1 MELLRRDKGPNLGHM
16 VAYYT
21 GSDEVWSSMFVFPDA
36 VKNGDTALLA
46 HGMTIYDYMY
56 KIDTREY
63 DRVKVTT
70 ENLVQEVGSRQNRC
84 QLAHDY
90 DRAITWSCSVCSQ
103 AFSPCTLGVGVYG
116 SWTSGEER
124 VSFCLAYLNF
134 LVLGDPGAVSRVER
148 KGATNVFKYGRK
160 SALSPVL
167 TAPRSPMM
175 KLPGC
180 EHVNGVL
187 FDFPDV
193 IERAKKFLAKEGIPD
208 NRITFTMG
216 NILKDVPQST
226 EVDTISHC
234 QKLACNFYRG

>member
-1 MELLRRDKGPNLGHM
+1 MKCGAVCLFFLMRSKAVIQRCLLKAWPS
-16 VAYYT
+16 T
-21 GSDEVWSSMFVFPDA
+21 TTCW
-36 VKNGDTALLA
+36 
-46 HGMTIYDYMY
+46 
-56 KIDTREY
+56 KIETPEY
-63 DRVKVTT
+63 DRARVTT
-70 ENLVQEVGSRQNRC
+70 ENLVQEVGSRPKRC

-90 DRAITWSCSVCSQ
+90 DRAMTWSCSVCSQ
-103 AFSPCTLGVGVYG
+103 AFSSCTPGVGVNG

-124 VSFCLAYLNF
+124 VIFCLAYLNF
-134 LVLGDPGAVSRVER
+134 LVLGDPGAVSLVER

-167 TAPRSPMM
+167 TAPRSPRM

-193 IERAKKFLAKEGIPD
+193 IERAKNFLAKEGIPD